1 MITRTM
7 VVDMES
13 EKESNTVGGSSG
25 VRLRLMWPLLTSLQF
40 FCSLGIKI
48 EELLISSLFSQ
59 FAERRTLT
67 TSRSACS

>member
-1 MITRTM
+1 VITRTM

-25 VRLRLMWPLLTSLQF
+25 GSSQANVAPPHLAAV

-59 FAERRTLT
+59 
-67 TSRSACS
+67 SR